1 MLVSWIRMVWHCFV
15 FQVKPKKKLIN
26 AFERAFTTPKCLDID
41 KTIAIKE
48 GFKCF
53 SL

>member
-1 MLVSWIRMVWHCFV
+1 MILKEHL
-15 FQVKPKKKLIN
+15 LIQ
-26 AFERAFTTPKCLDID
+26 KCLDID